1 MRSLV
6 RIATSVAFRFDG
18 AAGPSEV
25 NVAARTS
32 GAFQS
37 QQREALLSRNVNETL
52 CSPSRSLL
60 LVPYLF
66 GQAEL
71 PEKHCGGG
79 RVLGRIFV
87 NLFLLVMLKIRREAN
102 HIWLK
107 SLFSVLLAF

>member
-71 PEKHCGGG
+71 PEKHCGGEECLAG
-79 RVLGRIFV
+79 
-87 NLFLLVMLKIRREAN
+87 FL
-102 HIWLK
+102 
-107 SLFSVLLAF
+107 